1 MAKRPIYIPDYNSK
15 NLGVIVRNIDFTWF
29 PGMSKSQKQ
38 KSINSLHQSANEL
51 GIVNILEISSK
62 SEVELG
68 VNLSA
73 FNLLIT
79 TQNKKKFSVE
89 TAFQSSKKFDRGGPY
104 VDLLGGTSRQA
115 KKDTRLKNS
124 GNLVEFIFFDK
135 QFNLKPKTFFY
146 DWLYVNALH
155 QNKELADEIVS
166 FNGFTDI
173 EFNPKKSINCQAYS
187 VALYIALRK
196 TKKLQIALGSPE
208 EFKKILA
215 QEYRKRDT
223 ILPVQRKLF

>member
-1 MAKRPIYIPDYNSK
+1 MASRPVYIPDYKSGTPSLNIK
-15 NLGVIVRNIDFTWF
+15 NIDFTWF

-38 KSINSLHQSANEL
+38 KSILSLHQSANKL
-51 GIVNILEISSK
+51 KVDHILEISSK
-62 SEVELG
+62 SDVELG

-73 FNLLIT
+73 FNLIIT
-79 TQNKKKFSVE
+79 TPSGRSFSVE
-89 TAFQSSKKFDRGGPY
+89 TAFQSSKKFEGGGPY
-104 VDLLGGTSRQA
+104 LDLLKGTSRQA
-115 KKDTRLKNS
+115 KKDTRLKES
-124 GNLVEFIFFDK
+124 GNLVEFVFFDK

-155 QNKELADEIVS
+155 QNKELADEVIS

>member
-1 MAKRPIYIPDYNSK
+1 MASRPVYIPDYKSGTPSLNIK
-15 NLGVIVRNIDFTWF
+15 NIDFTWF

-38 KSINSLHQSANEL
+38 KSILSLHQSANKL
-51 GIVNILEISSK
+51 KVDHILEISSK
-62 SEVELG
+62 SDVELG

-73 FNLLIT
+73 FNLIIT
-79 TQNKKKFSVE
+79 TPSGRSFSVE
-89 TAFQSSKKFDRGGPY
+89 TAFQSSKKFEGGGPY
-104 VDLLGGTSRQA
+104 LDLLKGTSRQA
-115 KKDTRLKNS
+115 KKDTRLKES
-124 GNLVEFIFFDK
+124 GNLVEFVFFDK

-155 QNKELADEIVS
+155 QNKELADEVIS

-196 TKKLQIALGSPE
+196 TKKLQVALRSPE
-208 EFKKILA
+208 EFKNILE
-215 QEYRKRDT
+215 QEYRKRDAA
-223 ILPVQRKLF
+223 LPVQRKLF